1 MSHSYHHNG
10 FTLIE
15 ALVACVVLSA
25 AVVTISGISTR
36 CLNQTR
42 LNMEYEQA
50 WQALDQQLKM
60 IDVMGIEEFI
70 RQGVTEGDIE
80 GEGDNQDQSRYH
92 WDVQT
97 EREGID
103 NLYLVKLTIQWNS
116 DNKVRSVDAMTL
128 LNGRST
134 NVTIGQLN

>member
-1 MSHSYHHNG
+1 MLHSYHRNG

-80 GEGDNQDQSRYH
+80 GEGDDQDQSRYH

-97 EREGID
+97 ESEEID
-103 NLYLVKLTIQWNS
+103 NLYRVKLTIRWNS
-116 DNKVRSVDAMTL
+116 DNKVRSVSAMTL

>member
-1 MSHSYHHNG
+1 MLHSYHRNG

-50 WQALDQQLKM
+50 WQALDQQLKI
-60 IDVMGIEEFI
+60 IDMMGIEEFI
-70 RQGVTEGDIE
+70 RQGVTEGDIEDE

-97 EREGID
+97 EREEID
-103 NLYLVKLTIQWNS
+103 NLYRVKLTIRWNS
-116 DNKVRSVDAMTL
+116 DNKVRSVSAMTL
-128 LNGRST
+128 LNGRGV
-134 NVTIGQLN
+134 NVF

>member
-1 MSHSYHHNG
+1 MLHNYHRNG

-50 WQALDQQLKM
+50 WQSLDRQLKM
-60 IDVMGIEEFI
+60 IDVIGIEEFV
-70 RQGVTEGDIE
+70 RQGITEGDIE
-80 GEGDNQDQSRYH
+80 GEGDSEGNDQDQSRYH

-97 EREGID
+97 EREEID
-103 NLYLVKLTIQWNS
+103 NLYRVKLTIQWNS
-116 DNKVRSVDAMTL
+116 DNKVRSVSVMTF
-128 LNGRST
+128 LNGRGV
-134 NVTIGQLN
+134 NVF

>member
-1 MSHSYHHNG
+1 MLHSYHRNG

-50 WQALDQQLKM
+50 WQALDQQLKI
-60 IDVMGIEEFI
+60 IDMMGIEEFI
-70 RQGVTEGDIE
+70 RQGVMEGDIENE

-97 EREGID
+97 ESEEID
-103 NLYLVKLTIQWNS
+103 NLYLVKLTIRWNS
-116 DNKVRSVDAMTL
+116 DNKVRSVAAMTL
-128 LNGRST
+128 LNGRSIS
-134 NVTIGQLN
+134 VF

>member
-1 MSHSYHHNG
+1 MLHSYHRNG

-50 WQALDQQLKM
+50 WQALDQQLKI
-60 IDVMGIEEFI
+60 IDMMGIEEFI
-70 RQGVTEGDIE
+70 RQGVMEGDIENE

-97 EREGID
+97 ESEEID
-103 NLYLVKLTIQWNS
+103 NLYLVKLTIRWNS
-116 DNKVRSVDAMTL
+116 DNKVRSVAAMTL
-128 LNGRST
+128 LNGQSIS
-134 NVTIGQLN
+134 VF

>member
-1 MSHSYHHNG
+1 MLRSYYRNG
-10 FTLIE
+10 FTLVE

-50 WQALDQQLKM
+50 WQALDQQLKI
-60 IDVMGIEEFI
+60 IDVMGVEEFI
-70 RQGVTEGDIE
+70 LQGVTEGDIE
-80 GEGDNQDQSRYH
+80 GEGDEQDQSRYH

-97 EREGID
+97 EREEID
-103 NLYLVKLTIQWNS
+103 NLYRVRLTVRWNS
-116 DNKVRSVDAMTL
+116 DNKVRSVSAMTL
-128 LNGRST
+128 LNGRGI
-134 NVTIGQLN
+134 NVF